1 MDVFVATVW
10 NAFFSSK
17 EGGVPEPL
25 SRMSKSL
32 LFGDEFLIGLLS
44 LDYYHW
50 ILIDYY
56 YYCCFTYTPH
66 LTNVQTSVCT
76 I

>member
-1 MDVFVATVW
+1 MSLLPQFGS
-10 NAFFSSK
+10 AFFSSK

-44 LDYYHW
+44 L
-50 ILIDYY
+50 IIIIG
-56 YYCCFTYTPH
+56 F
-66 LTNVQTSVCT
+66 
-76 I
+76 